1 MHTYLT
7 MSMMSL
13 VMLSVV
19 DAWEGMTQAYMPLSM
34 AYFIFGT
41 WNVKGN
47 VVEFTFTN
55 QHELLMPQLQLF
67 IQDQSREELVSLP
80 QEVSLRQWHDVRV
93 SRERGNITLRLDGDL
108 EHQQQLVQPIP
119 LRTTSP
125 LYIGGLPSEST
136 VQQLSLFIQ
145 QL

>member
-1 MHTYLT
+1 MCMT
-7 MSMMSL
+7 SL

-19 DAWEGMTQAYMPLSM
+19 DAWGGVTQSYMYLSM

-47 VVEFTFTN
+47 VVVEFTFTN

-108 EHQQQLVQPIP
+108 EHQQQLVLPSP

-136 VQQLSLFIQ
+136 VQQLSLLIH